1 MFSKR
6 IISWYQLNKRDLP
19 WRHTKNPYKIW
30 LSEIIFQQT
39 RIAQGLPYYENFVNT
54 YPKLQDLAEASEQE
68 VLKLWQG
75 LGYYSRARNMH
86 ATAQHICTN
95 LNGIFPNTYTELLK
109 LKGVGDYTASAIASF
124 CYDETTPVLDGNVYR
139 VLSRYFGIK
148 TPIDTSKAKKEFKSL
163 ALELIDTN
171 NPGLFNQAIMEFGSL
186 QCTPSKPDCEKCPLN
201 DSCVALQKNEIE
213 NLPQKIKKLKITKR
227 FFNYLVIETNNHKT
241 LIKQRKGK
249 GIWKNLYEFP
259 LIETEKEMSFNQI
272 IKNKY
277 FINFI
282 EKQEYRLEEFAPN
295 SILHKLS
302 HQHLYIKF
310 WIVNLNSFDR
320 ELITWQKAKK
330 YPFPIVIH
338 NFIVDFLK
346 QKKQ

>member
-1 MFSKR
+1 MFSDQ

-19 WRHTKNPYKIW
+19 WRRTKDPYKVW
-30 LSEIIFQQT
+30 LSEIILQQT
-39 RIAQGLPYYENFVNT
+39 RVAQGLPYYKIFIETF
-54 YPKLQDLAEASEQE
+54 PKLQDLARASEQE

-86 ATAQHICTN
+86 ATARHIYSD
-95 LNGIFPNTYTELLK
+95 LNGTFPNTYSELLK

-124 CYDETTPVLDGNVYR
+124 CYREATPVLDGNVYR
-139 VLSRYFGIK
+139 VLSRYFGINI
-148 TPIDTSKAKKEFKSL
+148 PIDTGKAKKEFKSL
-163 ALELIDTN
+163 ALELIDIS

-186 QCTPSKPDCEKCPLN
+186 QCTPVQPNCQKCPLN
-201 DSCVALQKNEIE
+201 DSCVALQKRQVGI
-213 NLPQKIKKLKITKR
+213 LPQKSKKIKIKKR
-227 FFNYLVIETNNHKT
+227 FFNYLVVETNTNKT

-259 LIETEKEMSFNQI
+259 LIETENRINFKQLIQNI
-272 IKNKY
+272 D

-282 EKQEYRLEEFAPN
+282 KEQDFQLKECTPSQ
-295 SILHKLS
+295 IVHKLS
-302 HQHLYIKF
+302 HQHLHIKF
-310 WIVNLNSFDR
+310 WVVNLKSFDQ
-320 ELITWQKAKK
+320 ELIPWREVKE
-330 YPFPIVIH
+330 YPFPIVLH